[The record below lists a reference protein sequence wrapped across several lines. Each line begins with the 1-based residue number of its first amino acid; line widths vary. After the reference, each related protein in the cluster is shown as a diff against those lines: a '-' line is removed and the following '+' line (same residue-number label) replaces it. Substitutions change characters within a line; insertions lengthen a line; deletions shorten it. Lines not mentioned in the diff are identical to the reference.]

1 MKGLNQ
7 VSDYMVREP
16 VCAFPW
22 QPISFVRQQMLTNSF
37 TYLPIAIERD
47 GEKKRHLIADYN
59 VAKYLRSD
67 PEQRKTRLA
76 ATVEMAINSGKL
88 ELDEAKWCYPDTSIE
103 KALQTISNDGKPVLV
118 FHRKQEGQL
127 LGILTSF
134 DLL

>member
-1 MKGLNQ
+1 MKGLDK

-22 QPISFVRQQMLTNSF
+22 QPISFVRWQILTNSF

-47 GEKKRHLIADYN
+47 GKTEWYLIADYN
-59 VAKYLRSD
+59 IAEYLRSD
-67 PEQRKTRLA
+67 PKQRNKRLA
-76 ATVEMAINSGKL
+76 TTVEEAINSGKL
-88 ELDEAKWCYPDTSIE
+88 KRDEPKCCCSDTSIE
-103 KALQTISNDGKPVLV
+103 KALQISNHGKPVLV